1 MSQTLQTAEPGTTLP
16 PVDYGRI
23 SRTRLALYAGAS
35 GDHNPIHIDT
45 DFAKKAGMPD
55 VFAQGMLSMGVMAR
69 VVSGWA
75 GIGRIVSLS
84 TRFMAITP
92 VNARLVC
99 GGEVTERF
107 EKNGIPHLR
116 IALHADITTADGQSI
131 RSLAGEAIVTA
142 EQQA

>member
-1 MSQTLQTAEPGTTLP
+1 MNHTVQTAEPGTALP

-35 GDHNPIHIDT
+35 GDHNPIHIDL

-55 VFAQGMLSMGVMAR
+55 VFAQGMLSMGVMSR

-84 TRFMAITP
+84 TRFLAITP
-92 VNARLVC
+92 VNARLLC

-107 EKNGIPHLR
+107 EKDGIPHLR
-116 IALHADITTADGQSI
+116 IALHAEITTPEGQTVK
-131 RSLAGEAIVTA
+131 SLAGEAIVTA
-142 EQQA
+142 EQDA